1 MWIGNLCKLLLHL
14 HANVAPIISSMI
26 AVIYNGYEK
35 YFHTIVFIR
44 VFIYELIKFKYTNIF
59 ESTYII
65 KFYFFNIVTMEK
77 NS

>member
-1 MWIGNLCKLLLHL
+1 MWIGSSCKLFLHL

-44 VFIYELIKFKYTNIF
+44 VFIYELIKFNYTNIF
-59 ESTYII
+59 ESIYII
-65 KFYFFNIVTMEK
+65 TFYFFNIVTMEK